1 LKEELPFKLYRHI
14 GLKGCYFI
22 YKCQFDVDKKKTRNN
37 WGASREQNSLFMFIK
52 NKTKLLNKLIEVVA
66 YKF

>member
-1 LKEELPFKLYRHI
+1 M
-14 GLKGCYFI
+14 KGFYFI
-22 YKCQFDVDKKKTRNN
+22 YKCQFDFQKKKTRNN

-52 NKTKLLNKLIEVVA
+52 NKTKLLSKLIEVVA